1 MIEQTKKA
9 IVPAAPQRNR
19 YELPSNVIA
28 EIERIAKIGRVA
40 EVTRYHGRWIVTEVK
55 RRDVIS

>member
-1 MIEQTKKA
+1 MIEQTKKT
-9 IVPAAPQRNR
+9 IVSKPSRDALPA
-19 YELPSNVIA
+19 NVIA

-40 EVTRYHGRWIVTEVK
+40 EVTKYHGRWIVTEVK

>member
-1 MIEQTKKA
+1 MIEQTKKT
-9 IVPAAPQRNR
+9 IVSKPSRDALPA
-19 YELPSNVIA
+19 NVIA
-28 EIERIAKIGRVA
+28 EIERIAKFGRVA